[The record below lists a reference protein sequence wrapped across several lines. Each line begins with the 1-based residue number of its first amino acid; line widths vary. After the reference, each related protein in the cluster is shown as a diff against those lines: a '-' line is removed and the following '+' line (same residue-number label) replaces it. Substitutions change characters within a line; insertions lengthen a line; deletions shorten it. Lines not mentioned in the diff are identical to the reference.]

1 VAFEPCSPL
10 TLGASELLKPNLIV
24 VELWG
29 LGDLIIATPFLQAA
43 SERFAVTLL
52 AKPYAQDLQVR
63 FWPDVKVVPFLA
75 PWTAFR
81 HKYRLFAWP
90 WQEFHRL
97 RPLVE
102 ERFAVGLSAR
112 WDPRDHFVLR
122 ALRARRRLGFS
133 RLGSRVFLT
142 DALARPP
149 RTAHRYEYWRR
160 LGQALGLE
168 LPPRDKIPVPPARH
182 SAEVLV
188 HTGAG
193 QPIRVWPLDR
203 YRRLIARLRREG
215 HRVQVACDADQRG
228 WWETV
233 GEDEVATPR
242 TVAEL
247 LALIDRAG
255 AFIGNDSGP
264 GHLAAAC
271 GVRTLTI
278 FGPQLPQWFAP
289 LHPAA
294 QWLEG
299 KPCPYKPCS
308 DYCRFM
314 SPRCLWGLNEEEVW
328 SRVEAFLAWPAAP
341 PPAFDTALGFAPLS
355 LPRGEVS

>member
-1 VAFEPCSPL
+1 VQVPVPILNRSP
-10 TLGASELLKPNLIV
+10 SVQKPKLLV

-29 LGDLIIATPFLQAA
+29 LGDLVIGSPFLQAA
-43 SERFAVTLL
+43 TQKFAVTLL
-52 AKPYAQDLQVR
+52 AKPYAEDLRER
-63 FWPDVKVVPFLA
+63 FWPEVKVVPFLA

-81 HKYRLFAWP
+81 HKYRLFSWP
-90 WQEFHRL
+90 WSEIGRL
-97 RPLVE
+97 RPLAAE
-102 ERFAVGLSAR
+102 GFSAGLSAR
-112 WDPRDHFVLR
+112 SDPRDHIVLR
-122 ALRARRRLGFS
+122 LLRVKTRLGFS
-133 RLGSRVFLT
+133 RLGSRLLLT
-142 DALARPP
+142 KALARPE
-149 RTAHRYEYWRR
+149 REAHRYEYWRV

-168 LPPRDKIPVPPARH
+168 LPPRANIPTAATRR
-182 SAEVLV
+182 STEVLV

-203 YRRLIARLRREG
+203 YRRLIGRLRQEG
-215 HRVQVACDADQRG
+215 HRVQVACDPEQRG
-228 WWETV
+228 WWRAV
-233 GEDEVATPR
+233 GEDEVGTPR
-242 TVAEL
+242 TVVEL
-247 LALIDRAG
+247 MALIDRAG

-294 QWLEG
+294 QWVEG

-314 SPRCLWGLNEEEVW
+314 SPHCLWNLSEEEVW
-328 SRVEAFLAWPAAP
+328 ARVEQFIALPALQPQAGEPAP
-341 PPAFDTALGFAPLS
+341 RPPYLS
-355 LPRGEVS
+355 QLPSR